1 MDRDKNLDSLEV
13 DLVSRRK
20 IVLGAAED
28 ERTVRYKRNASLEDQ
43 QTTAVLERVETLKI
57 TSTTATSLIFDGAF
71 SVRDF
76 AKTKIFNKISQERFD
91 GDQGAAAP
99 ATILDVVDH
108 QELGEIMDRLCKNYE
123 RFTVTGKPS
132 GETADL
138 LQPDGYDSSSSEDSW
153 REQLE
158 QIKINEEEMRAAASE
173 QQKEE
178 DLDYAEF
185 KKGLN

>member
-1 MDRDKNLDSLEV
+1 
-13 DLVSRRK
+13 
-20 IVLGAAED
+20 
-28 ERTVRYKRNASLEDQ
+28 
-43 QTTAVLERVETLKI
+43 
-57 TSTTATSLIFDGAF
+57 
-71 SVRDF
+71 
-76 AKTKIFNKISQERFD
+76 
-91 GDQGAAAP
+91 
-99 ATILDVVDH
+99 
-108 QELGEIMDRLCKNYE
+108 MDRLCKNYE

-158 QIKINEEEMRAAASE
+158 QIKINQEEMRAAASE

-178 DLDYAEF
+178 DLDYEEF